1 MSSQNKAIISFGNK
15 VLGTATGISFSVQK
29 NIQPQYDFESINPI
43 GFSDGIQIVVGSL
56 EFQVLDSTVLKDFS
70 NLDKSYYSYSFNGKI
85 DEGLPKNQV
94 NIAKSI
100 FDGVEIKKPD
110 ELPPLDLNI
119 YNVRLN
125 EDGTTDTI
133 AFKISNVE
141 ITSYVLSISVAD
153 VVAIEQV
160 SFIGLDYKQVK
171 I

>member
-1 MSSQNKAIISFGNK
+1 
-15 VLGTATGISFSVQK
+15 
-29 NIQPQYDFESINPI
+29 
-43 GFSDGIQIVVGSL
+43 
-56 EFQVLDSTVLKDFS
+56 
-70 NLDKSYYSYSFNGKI
+70 
-85 DEGLPKNQV
+85 LPKNQV